1 MRRKQLKQQSCD
13 FFLLTLLIVQNDSI
27 HYHHYINN
35 TIIMPSSLMAR
46 LKATQVQASVASSSD
61 SLSTSIKDDGSTCP
75 TSALSKLSST
85 TSQPSLSF
93 DNVKLPLASLST
105 KIAQR
110 DDSARSCESKSPK
123 TILLLDELLQ
133 FRTPISPPPPPPPFF
148 MCSKDEALDRQ
159 QHFELSP
166 FECDP
171 LSLNRTGG
179 SSFGG
184 SIAASPGKSNGMNSR
199 ASTNA
204 HTPAI
209 KKVKPLENPRPI
221 SSLAAAASP
230 SRSFSPASKSKDY
243 ATNIDDSNFSS
254 PGSKPK
260 TDASMNSYGSN
271 NRNINKKGIEVN
283 FHTPPN
289 KTSAPIASTPSILR
303 AARSNRPTFHP
314 QYVIKKYRRSAAGG
328 GTLSEISEKSPRSLK
343 QLSATVDYLLLN
355 VFAWQMP
362 PSIPDSSSGNHAD
375 YRSSGGGGNSSGY
388 SSDVSSAWGD
398 DDLTELPSRG
408 PKQTPFS
415 LCDTISFVDDRL
427 RAVQK
432 DLVTLLGNMEE
443 SDVVSSPAFDCKDK
457 QQLHEIKSTV
467 RKMQARMVRYSILS
481 SYLLS
486 GVPAS
491 KYEMKIGARALRT
504 ALTCYLN
511 LSLTLDEEF
520 LANEDVINNAN
531 FYQEECETKDEMMAY
546 MALLHSSA
554 VVRSD
559 EVALPPPTMGEMT
572 SALTEESGSGWG
584 AILSTFCKHVMPSR
598 RNASLDSLVCNFPR
612 WKWALD
618 LACMAQEGNYQR
630 YFSLLEKGPDILS
643 TSGCYHSNTAS
654 ARARFVIL
662 ARCCASHSLNLV
674 RLAALRR
681 FNHAFGKRECV
692 SGSDLARL
700 LRFREDGN
708 NNEESAEK
716 AITFCRDAGLPTVVK
731 DDCDGFL
738 KSYVVF
744 KSAPISISEEGPI
757 SRMCNP
763 GRLNDGFVFGT
774 TFRSFNP
781 AGVEALVD
789 RLEQCDIQEDVD
801 NWEDRNCENICVR
814 SNKSRFDANKDRHCS
829 HSGRLDEEGVMIP
842 SAVVVSN
849 LIY

>member
-1 MRRKQLKQQSCD
+1 
-13 FFLLTLLIVQNDSI
+13 
-27 HYHHYINN
+27 
-35 TIIMPSSLMAR
+35 MAR
-46 LKATQVQASVASSSD
+46 LKATQAQASVASSSD
-61 SLSTSIKDDGSTCP
+61 SLSTSIKDDGSKCP
-75 TSALSKLSST
+75 TSALSKLSSS
-85 TSQPSLSF
+85 TSQPSLSY
-93 DNVKLPLASLST
+93 DNASPPLASLST
-105 KIAQR
+105 KNAQS
-110 DDSARSCESKSPK
+110 DDSARSCESKSSK
-123 TILLLDELLQ
+123 TILLLDELVQ

-171 LSLNRTGG
+171 SSLNRTGG
-179 SSFGG
+179 SSYGG
-184 SIAASPGKSNGMNSR
+184 SIAASPGKTSGMNSS

-230 SRSFSPASKSKDY
+230 SRSFSPASEFKDY
-243 ATNIDDSNFSS
+243 ATIIGNSNFLS

-260 TDASMNSYGSN
+260 TDASMNSYADK
-271 NRNINKKGIEVN
+271 NRNINKNGIEVN
-283 FHTPPN
+283 FNTPPN
-289 KTSAPIASTPSILR
+289 KPSAPIASTPSILR

-328 GTLSEISEKSPRSLK
+328 GTLSEISGKSLRNLK
-343 QLSATVDYLLLN
+343 QLSATVDYLLLS

-362 PSIPDSSSGNHAD
+362 PSIPPDSSSGNHAD

-398 DDLTELPSRG
+398 DDLAELPSRG
-408 PKQTPFS
+408 PEQTPFS
-415 LCDTISFVDDRL
+415 LCDTVSFVDDRL

-443 SDVVSSPAFDCKDK
+443 SDVVSSLSFDCKDK
-457 QQLHEIKSTV
+457 QQLHEMKSIV

-486 GVPAS
+486 GVPTS
-491 KYEMKIGARALRT
+491 KYEMKFGARALRT

-520 LANEDVINNAN
+520 LANEDHINDAN

-554 VVRSD
+554 VMRSD
-559 EVALPPPTMGEMT
+559 EIALPPPTMGEVT

-584 AILSTFCKHVMPSR
+584 AILSTFCKHVMSLR
-598 RNASLDSLVCNFPR
+598 RNTSFDSLVCNFPR

-630 YFSLLEKGPDILS
+630 YFLLLEKGPDILS
-643 TSGCYHSNTAS
+643 TSGCNHSNTAS
-654 ARARFVIL
+654 DRARFVIL

-681 FNHAFGKRECV
+681 FNHAFGKGEYV
-692 SGSDLARL
+692 SGSDLAHL

-708 NNEESAEK
+708 NNEQSAEK

-731 DDCDGFL
+731 DDCGGIV
-738 KSYVVF
+738 KSYVVL

-763 GRLNDGFVFGT
+763 GRLNDGFVFGKI
-774 TFRSFNP
+774 FRSFNP

-789 RLEQCDIQEDVD
+789 RLEQCDIQDVD
-801 NWEDRNCENICVR
+801 SWEDRNCENICVR
-814 SNKSRFDANKDRHCS
+814 SSKIRFDANKDRHCS

-842 SAVVVSN
+842 SAVVLWN